1 DNASGIAALFEL
13 AKAFKAV
20 ETPPE
25 RSILFLA
32 VTAEEEG
39 LLGSAYYANHPV
51 YPLNKTAANINID
64 ALSPIGRTNDLPV
77 IGLGHSELDTYATQA
92 AERQGRNVVAG
103 GNPSAGS
110 FFRSDHFNFAKV

>member
-1 DNASGIAALFEL
+1 GEAVAGDSIYNGAIDNATRIAALFEL
-13 AKAFKAV
+13 AHAFKTL

-39 LLGSAYYANHPV
+39 LLGSAYYASNPV
-51 YPLNKTAANINID
+51 YPLDKTVANIKID

-77 IGLGHSELDTYATQA
+77 IGLGHSDMDEYAIRA
-92 AERQGRNVVAG
+92 AERQGRKVV
-103 GNPSAGS
+103 P
-110 FFRSDHFNFAKV
+110 